1 MILEDIAKRVNLNGN
16 EKQILQYITEYIDD
30 VPYLSS
36 RELARRTYTSS
47 TAVLRMVKKLGFS
60 NYNDFKLNISS

>member
-47 TAVLRMVKKLGFS
+47 TAVLRMVKKTWIFQL
-60 NYNDFKLNISS
+60 